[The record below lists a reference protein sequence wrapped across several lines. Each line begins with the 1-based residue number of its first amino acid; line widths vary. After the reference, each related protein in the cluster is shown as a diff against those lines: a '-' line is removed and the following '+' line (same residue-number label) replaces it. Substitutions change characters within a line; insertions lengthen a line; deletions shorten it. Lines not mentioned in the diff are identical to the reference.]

1 MKAIETLQN
10 RMDLQIEK
18 LTDYLDRLSARER
31 ILVIFTTIF
40 VLVTAIASALWAM
53 HQAADTQQKRL
64 NDLKDTLVWMQSN
77 AVTMKPAGDLQLDA
91 AEKVQRIAQQQ
102 GLSVASQQMDGKIQL
117 MILSH
122 ENYSV
127 LANFLTQ
134 LAQMGLSIEK
144 MELNNEAGQIKL
156 TATVQ

>member
-40 VLVTAIASALWAM
+40 VLVAAVSSALWAM

-91 AEKVQRIAQQQ
+91 AEKVQRVAQQQ

-117 MILSH
+117 MLSH

>member
-40 VLVTAIASALWAM
+40 VLVTAVASALWAM

-117 MILSH
+117 MLSH

-134 LAQMGLSIEK
+134 FAQMGLSIEK

>member
-40 VLVTAIASALWAM
+40 VLVTAVASALWAM

-117 MILSH
+117 MLSH

-156 TATVQ
+156 TGTVQ

>member
-117 MILSH
+117 MLSH
-122 ENYSV
+122 EN
-127 LANFLTQ
+127 
-134 LAQMGLSIEK
+134 
-144 MELNNEAGQIKL
+144 
-156 TATVQ
+156 